1 MAAQFVALGKIVV
14 TVAGTPVKVPVPDAI
29 NPPSCHAVIIEVLPG
44 NTGKIYVGLAGLT
57 KATLAQ
63 VLVILPIPTVNLL
76 PTFSI
81 ALTVAG
87 NAINL
92 GQFFLDADISGEGVL
107 ISALVA

>member
-1 MAAQFVALGKIVV
+1 MAALFVALGKILVPN
-14 TVAGTPVKVPVPDAI
+14 AGTPTKVPVPDTI
-29 NPPSCHAVIIEVLPG
+29 NPPSCHAVIIEVLSG
-44 NTGKIYVGLAGLT
+44 NTGKIYVGLQGLN

-63 VLVILPIPTVNLL
+63 VLVVLPIPTVNLL

-92 GQFFLDADISGEGVL
+92 GQFFIDADISGEGVL